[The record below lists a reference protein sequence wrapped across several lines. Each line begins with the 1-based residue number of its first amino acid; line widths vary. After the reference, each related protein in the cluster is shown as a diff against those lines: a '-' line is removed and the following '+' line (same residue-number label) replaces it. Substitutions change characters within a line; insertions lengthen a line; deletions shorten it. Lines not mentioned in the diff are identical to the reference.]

1 MNYIKIFNLKQEE
14 NLEKVICLSHR
25 RVFDFF
31 LVNECFKSVNF
42 FQMNNMFSYI
52 LLKILRYCFILKIN
66 GLTLSELILNDKN

>member
-1 MNYIKIFNLKQEE
+1 MNYLKIFNLKQEVS
-14 NLEKVICLSHR
+14 LEKVICLSHR

>member
-1 MNYIKIFNLKQEE
+1 MNYLKIFNLKQEV
-14 NLEKVICLSHR
+14 NLEKVICLNCR

>member
-1 MNYIKIFNLKQEE
+1 MNYLKIFNLKQEE

-42 FQMNNMFSYI
+42 FQMNNMFFAYFYQRFQVI
-52 LLKILRYCFILKIN
+52 EIIQIR
-66 GLTLSELILNDKN
+66 